1 MSAHRSRFSGFGSGR
16 RRGKAAGA
24 VIACAVM
31 LLAGCGGSVTGGG
44 ATDAPSVIVR
54 GDTLGRNWAS
64 VVPTVEP
71 SAGQVVVK
79 WDKQITEDAT
89 ESVIG
94 YEVQISSGSA
104 GPWIGAATG
113 CKKSETKSST
123 RQTCTATGLADGTYY
138 FNVAAVRKNVL
149 TKKTRTTDFSAVSL
163 PATLLSAPGTPA
175 TLMVAG
181 GESRVRA
188 TVVAQAP
195 GTTPTSYTVTAV
207 NDKSKAC
214 TVTGATGWC
223 DITDLANGT
232 AYTFTA
238 TATNNVGGT
247 SGASDPSASVTPAVV
262 PLIISNDP
270 AEVTIGDATMLKT
283 SGGSGTG
290 TVSYTVTAGTCLINK
305 IFLKATDMSG
315 YKGCYVIAHKAAS
328 TGYLEATSA
337 ARYFKVLP
345 DETGGAGQS
354 TLTVSNTPS
363 GFVGAA
369 IVLTTSGGSG
379 KGAVSYTV
387 KGTGCS
393 VTETSNLNATAPA
406 TCIVTAKKAAEPG
419 VFSAATSDPKTFTF
433 SDRVA
438 QDTLTVSNTTLSGTV
453 GEAIVLTTSGGS
465 GDGIVTYTVT
475 GTVTGCSVT
484 ETSNLNATAP
494 ATCIVTAKKAAW
506 AGFLEATSMVQVF
519 TFTPRVVP

>member
-1 MSAHRSRFSGFGSGR
+1 MSARSSLS
-16 RRGKAAGA
+16 RGKAAGA
-24 VIACAVM
+24 VIACGVM
-31 LLAGCGGSVTGGG
+31 LLTACGGSVTGGG

-54 GDTLGRNWAS
+54 GDTLGGKWRS
-64 VVPTVEP
+64 VVPTVEV

-94 YEVQISSGSA
+94 YEVQISSLSA
-104 GPWIGAATG
+104 GPWTGAATG
-113 CKKSETKSST
+113 CAKSATKSST
-123 RQTCTATGLADGTYY
+123 RQTCIATGLADGTYF

-207 NDKSKAC
+207 NDTSKAC

-270 AEVTIGDATMLKT
+270 AEVTIGDDTMLKT

-290 TVSYTVTAGTCLINK
+290 TVSYTVTAGTCLINNN
-305 IFLKATDMSG
+305 FLKAPDMSG
-315 YKGCYVIAHKAAS
+315 YNGCQVIAHKAAS

-337 ARYFKVLP
+337 ARYFKVYQ
-345 DETGGAGQS
+345 EAAGGIQS
-354 TLTVSNTPS
+354 
-363 GFVGAA
+363 
-369 IVLTTSGGSG
+369 
-379 KGAVSYTV
+379 
-387 KGTGCS
+387 
-393 VTETSNLNATAPA
+393 
-406 TCIVTAKKAAEPG
+406 
-419 VFSAATSDPKTFTF
+419 
-433 SDRVA
+433 
-438 QDTLTVSNTTLSGTV
+438 TLTVSNTTLSGTV
-453 GEAIVLTTSGGS
+453 GEVIVLRTSGGS
-465 GDGIVTYTVT
+465 GTGTVSYTVT

-494 ATCIVTAKKAAW
+494 ATCIVTAKKAASP
-506 AGFLEATSMVQVF
+506 GFLEATSMVQVF